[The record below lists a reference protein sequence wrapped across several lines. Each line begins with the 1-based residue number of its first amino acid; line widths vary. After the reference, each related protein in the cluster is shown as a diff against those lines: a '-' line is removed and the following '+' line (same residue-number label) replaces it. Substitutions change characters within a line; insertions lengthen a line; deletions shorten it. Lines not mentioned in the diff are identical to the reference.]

1 MTKKLVVALVALV
14 AFASPTF
21 AAELKYTMHMEV
33 RAQANAPNDPMS
45 AMAGGMIGQMFPPGG
60 VDQVIIAG
68 DKGMRAEQKQD
79 FGPTKAG
86 SGTLIKSDGTQ
97 YVLDPAAKT
106 YYKVPAVPPEMA
118 AMIAQMNPNVTVGK
132 RGIFE

>member
-21 AAELKYTMHMEV
+21 AGELKYTMHMEV

-68 DKGMRAEQKQD
+68 DKGMRSEQKQEM
-79 FGPTKAG
+79 GPIKAG
-86 SGTLIKSDGTQ
+86 SITLIKPDGTQ
-97 YVLDPAAKT
+97 FVLDPTAKT
-106 YYKVPAVPPEMA
+106 YYKQPPMPAEMA
-118 AMIAQMNPNVTVGK
+118 AMM
-132 RGIFE
+132 